1 MTAEEII
8 EILQS
13 RAQKARSVARITEE
27 VLKLAEKGVFTVT
40 DERKTELGQTTLI
53 NRVVH
58 VALEDILEEIQAAPE
73 PAPAESTTGRKK
85 L

>member
-8 EILQS
+8 EILQN

-40 DERKTELGQTTLI
+40 DERETELGQSMLI

-58 VALEDILEEIQAAPE
+58 VVLEDILEEIQATPE
-73 PAPAESTTGRKK
+73 PAPAE
-85 L
+85 

>member
-27 VLKLAEKGVFTVT
+27 VLKLAERGVFTVT
-40 DERKTELGQTTLI
+40 DERETELGQSTLI
-53 NRVVH
+53 NRVAYAV
-58 VALEDILEEIQAAPE
+58 LEDILEEIQAAPE
-73 PAPAESTTGRKK
+73 PAPAE
-85 L
+85 

>member
-73 PAPAESTTGRKK
+73 PAPAE
-85 L
+85 

>member
-53 NRVVH
+53 NRVAYV
-58 VALEDILEEIQAAPE
+58 VLEDILEEIQAAPE
-73 PAPAESTTGRKK
+73 PAPAE
-85 L
+85 

>member
-8 EILQS
+8 EILQN

-40 DERKTELGQTTLI
+40 DERKTELGQSTLI
-53 NRVVH
+53 NRVAYV
-58 VALEDILEEIQAAPE
+58 VLEDILEEIQAATE
-73 PAPAESTTGRKK
+73 PAPAE
-85 L
+85 

>member
-8 EILQS
+8 EILQN
-13 RAQKARSVARITEE
+13 RAQKAHSVARITEE
-27 VLKLAEKGVFTVT
+27 ILELAGKGVFTVT
-40 DERKTELGQTTLI
+40 EERETELGQSALI

-73 PAPAESTTGRKK
+73 PAPAE
-85 L
+85 

>member
-8 EILQS
+8 EILQN

-27 VLKLAEKGVFTVT
+27 ILELAEKGVFTVT
-40 DERKTELGQTTLI
+40 DEWKNELMKSTLI
-53 NRVVH
+53 NQVVH

-73 PAPAESTTGRKK
+73 PAPAE
-85 L
+85 

>member
-13 RAQKARSVARITEE
+13 RAQKAHSVARITEE
-27 VLKLAEKGVFTVT
+27 VLELAEKGVFTVT
-40 DERKTELGQTTLI
+40 EERETEMMRSMII

-58 VALEDILEEIQAAPE
+58 VALEDILEEIQATPE
-73 PAPAESTTGRKK
+73 PAPAE
-85 L
+85 

>member
-8 EILQS
+8 EILQN

-27 VLKLAEKGVFTVT
+27 VLQLVEKGVFTVT
-40 DERKTELGQTTLI
+40 DERETELGQSMLI

-58 VALEDILEEIQAAPE
+58 VALEDILEEIQATPE
-73 PAPAESTTGRKK
+73 PAPAE
-85 L
+85 

>member
-27 VLKLAEKGVFTVT
+27 ILELAKKGVFTVT
-40 DERKTELGQTTLI
+40 EERETELGQSTLI

-73 PAPAESTTGRKK
+73 PAAAE
-85 L
+85 

>member
-27 VLKLAEKGVFTVT
+27 ILELVEKGVFTVT
-40 DERKTELGQTTLI
+40 DERETELGRSMLTNQILY
-53 NRVVH
+53 VV
-58 VALEDILEEIQAAPE
+58 LEDILEEIQAAAE
-73 PAPAESTTGRKK
+73 PAPAE
-85 L
+85 

>member
-27 VLKLAEKGVFTVT
+27 VLKLAERGVFTVT
-40 DERKTELGQTTLI
+40 DERETELGQSMLI

-73 PAPAESTTGRKK
+73 PAPAE
-85 L
+85 

>member
-8 EILQS
+8 EILQN

-27 VLKLAEKGVFTVT
+27 ILKLAEKGAFTVT
-40 DERKTELGQTTLI
+40 DERETELMQSMLI

-73 PAPAESTTGRKK
+73 PAPAE
-85 L
+85 

>member
-1 MTAEEII
+1 MTVEEII
-8 EILQS
+8 EILQN

-40 DERKTELGQTTLI
+40 DDRKTELGQSTLI

-58 VALEDILEEIQAAPE
+58 VALEDILEEIQATPE
-73 PAPAESTTGRKK
+73 PAPAE
-85 L
+85 

>member
-53 NRVVH
+53 NRVAYAV
-58 VALEDILEEIQAAPE
+58 LEDILEEIQAAPE
-73 PAPAESTTGRKK
+73 PAPAE
-85 L
+85 

>member
-27 VLKLAEKGVFTVT
+27 ILELAEKGVFTVT
-40 DERKTELGQTTLI
+40 DERKTELGQSTLI

-73 PAPAESTTGRKK
+73 PAPAE
-85 L
+85 